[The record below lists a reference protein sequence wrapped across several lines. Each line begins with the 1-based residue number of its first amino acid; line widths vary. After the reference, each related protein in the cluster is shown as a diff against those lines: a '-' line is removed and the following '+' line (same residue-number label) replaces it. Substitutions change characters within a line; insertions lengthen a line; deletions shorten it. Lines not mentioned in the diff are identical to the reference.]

1 MIKFNKNFLF
11 PYQLSLFYLNLII
24 FDESDKLALR
34 GAIARPKL
42 RLALNKILQL
52 SPDKH
57 ERLWYDCSNRTVLK
71 SEIWGQWR
79 VDLYSYG
86 RNNSDTHHVIG
97 QLQPLTATKHQK
109 GGGCL

>member
-42 RLALNKILQL
+42 RLALNKIL
-52 SPDKH
+52 
-57 ERLWYDCSNRTVLK
+57 
-71 SEIWGQWR
+71 
-79 VDLYSYG
+79 
-86 RNNSDTHHVIG
+86 
-97 QLQPLTATKHQK
+97 
-109 GGGCL
+109 